1 MLFNMYNNDETEPQL
16 ARAELPEMTKTK
28 YDCLAYLFELCYD
41 LMLSA
46 ASNVLQNPGFEAF
59 TGQH

>member
-28 YDCLAYLFELCYD
+28 YDCLAYLFE
-41 LMLSA
+41 A
-46 ASNVLQNPGFEAF
+46 ASNVSKNPGFDAF
-59 TGQH
+59 VVVRC